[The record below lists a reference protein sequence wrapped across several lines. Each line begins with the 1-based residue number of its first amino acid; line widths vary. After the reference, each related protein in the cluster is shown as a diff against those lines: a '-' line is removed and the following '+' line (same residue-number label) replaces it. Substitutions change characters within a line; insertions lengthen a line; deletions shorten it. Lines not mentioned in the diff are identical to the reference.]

1 LYLLLP
7 MTKASEICLCL
18 FGSYPVRV
26 NGQPHHLGISGPTE
40 SLFRFLLINTGKETR
55 REYLAELFWRG
66 SSPVR
71 QRSALNSAICRIKRQ
86 LAGIEGVKLICEG
99 PAVYLG
105 IAETVKVDVRELTET
120 VHSISLNETMS
131 AALADRLYKAL
142 DSCDAP
148 FLDGVTSDWALTER
162 ERLFNIQIRGMTIL
176 MHWLGQQ
183 RRYEDALDIGRRLL
197 AVDPAREST
206 QCQVMWLYVLNGQ
219 RAQALRQFQEF
230 RSWLKCELDIEPMP
244 ETTALYDHIH
254 VGLNGGRFKKMSR
267 LSNTEKKETRM
278 ASLNVLLDSIER
290 SRRELYEML
299 SSQHL

>member
-1 LYLLLP
+1 
-7 MTKASEICLCL
+7 MTKASGICLCL

-40 SLFRFLLINTGKETR
+40 SLFQFLLINTGKETR
-55 REYLAELFWRG
+55 REFLAELFWRG
-66 SSPVR
+66 SSPAR

-86 LAGIEGVKLICEG
+86 LVDIKGVELICEG
-99 PAVYLG
+99 PAVFLG
-105 IAETVKVDVRELTET
+105 IAETVMVDVRELTEI
-120 VHSISLNETMS
+120 VQSISQNETVNV
-131 AALADRLYKAL
+131 ALADRLYKAL
-142 DSCDAP
+142 DACDAP
-148 FLDGVTSDWALTER
+148 FLDGVTSDWVLTER

-197 AVDPAREST
+197 AADPARETT
-206 QCQVMWLYVLNGQ
+206 QCEVMWLYVLNGQ

-254 VGLNGGRFKKMSR
+254 VELNGGKFRKMSQ
-267 LSNTEKKETRM
+267 LSNTDNKETRR
-278 ASLNVLLDSIER
+278 ASFNVLLDAIER
-290 SRRELYEML
+290 SRRELYKML